1 MRREWSL
8 KDSFLHT
15 EEGVFHAM
23 PLGRGGMQGSPRV
36 DQQTEE
42 VGRTHESEPYHGIC
56 RQRQGKAKQD
66 KQV

>member
-23 PLGRGGMQGSPRV
+23 PLGRGARREAPALISRQRKW
-36 DQQTEE
+36 EE
-42 VGRTHESEPYHGIC
+42 HKSEPYHGIC

-66 KQV
+66 TQV